1 MCMKKVMC
9 MACFVVIVT
18 ACKAQTWAEWFQQK
32 KTQIKY
38 LAEQIAAN
46 KVYLE
51 YLQKGYRIAKKGL
64 TTISDIKNGEFH
76 LHQDFFNSFK
86 HVNPKV
92 RSYAKVA
99 ETVQLQIQIVA
110 QYKKSLHAIRTTT
123 LLNGEEK
130 GYCERVLIQLLESSA
145 DNIQEVI
152 TLISDGELQLQD
164 DERIARI
171 DKIYKDMQDKY
182 SFSRQFGSDINLL
195 KLQHFREEND
205 IETSHALHGIK

>member
-1 MCMKKVMC
+1 
-9 MACFVVIVT
+9 
-18 ACKAQTWAEWFQQK
+18 
-32 KTQIKY
+32 
-38 LAEQIAAN
+38 
-46 KVYLE
+46 
-51 YLQKGYRIAKKGL
+51 
-64 TTISDIKNGEFH
+64 
-76 LHQDFFNSFK
+76 
-86 HVNPKV
+86 
-92 RSYAKVA
+92 VA